1 MLLIERASA
10 LIEELGAELDTQLRT
25 EGREGERLRL
35 LRATTNRITRTAN
48 DAIHAYGR
56 ARRAIDAAIERDDAN
71 RADALAMR
79 RRLQVARKQ
88 LLGTLAVASERYPA
102 SDDAAADPTVPEG
115 ADDTT

>member
-1 MLLIERASA
+1 
-10 LIEELGAELDTQLRT
+10 
-25 EGREGERLRL
+25 
-35 LRATTNRITRTAN
+35 
-48 DAIHAYGR
+48 
-56 ARRAIDAAIERDDAN
+56 
-71 RADALAMR
+71 MR